1 MASIYDDQGL
11 RKEHMGGHGEK
22 FSKNNCMLKF
32 QTGVVLKQKCSPSRI
47 IPHTS
52 KRKRTKG
59 LSYVMIM
66 SMEKK
71 TKITLEISNFKK

>member
-32 QTGVVLKQKCSPSRI
+32 QTGVELKQKCSPSRI

-52 KRKRTKG
+52 KEREQKACH
-59 LSYVMIM
+59 M
-66 SMEKK
+66 
-71 TKITLEISNFKK
+71 